1 MATEQQ
7 PPQDVLSKCIEDMN
21 AMEKRKREESEE
33 KEEQGAKRQ
42 KLQCPTACVP
52 VFDEQKDL
60 DLLTDVDDDNEKE
73 AQHLDLVEQVKQR
86 HVRLQHTSYILS
98 RMLYAITQEELYLT
112 TAAHTDD
119 EMQRLLASPFATHLK
134 LFLPAIDKEHAEV
147 VEYMEMKGILLKKQ

>member
-21 AMEKRKREESEE
+21 SMEKRKREESEE
-33 KEEQGAKRQ
+33 EQAAKRQ
-42 KLQCPTACVP
+42 KHDCSEACGTIS
-52 VFDEQKDL
+52 DEPKDL
-60 DLLTDVDDDNEKE
+60 DLLIDVDENEE
-73 AQHLDLVEQVKQR
+73 EEQHLDLVAQVKQR

-98 RMLYAITQEELYLT
+98 RMQFAIAQEEMYLT

-134 LFLPAIDKEHAEV
+134 RFLPAADK
-147 VEYMEMKGILLKKQ
+147 